1 MHDDHDPSAGLTRG
15 SLMQHATLGLFKE
28 MLFTLDLAQQAG
40 TKADR
45 LAAERLQHRYGVAC
59 TPLIWGRT
67 YVEEPGDFC
76 IMH

>member
-1 MHDDHDPSAGLTRG
+1 MTSAGLTRG

-45 LAAERLQHRYGVAC
+45 LAAERLQHRYELAC
-59 TPLIWGRT
+59 QALIWGRT
-67 YVEEPGDFC
+67 YVEETGHLC
-76 IMH
+76 SMR